1 MNPSIKKSSNITL
14 NFFKIGLAYFFVTLI
29 LGVLMIT
36 GRAYSFFG
44 PQGARIA
51 HVHAGLLGFVTLII
65 MGSMYQIVPTL
76 TGSKL
81 IGKGLPKKQFAIINL
96 GIFGLL
102 LTQLL
107 TIGSLR
113 SGFLVLFGSVVLL
126 GSLLFAYIIFK
137 TMSESKSKIKPVT
150 IPFFKVAILYYIAG
164 VSMGLLMVAFPE
176 YFSQFFLGKTAHAHL
191 GTLGFI
197 TMTIFGAEY
206 QMFPMLSLQKLRSER
221 WGRINLW
228 GFAVA
233 ITGLWIG
240 FMFLKTRILTIF
252 VAIALASIYIF
263 IGNMILTLKN
273 AKWKGLDI
281 SVKFLT
287 AGLVFLFITT
297 AVGAAMGVFY
307 HFGLIDFLKRI
318 GLAGESF
325 TIYSLIW
332 THAHLALIGFVTLT
346 IMGAMYHLT
355 PMIVWMEKYG
365 PKMGKEEVPNI
376 QDLFSHRLASLILW
390 SSIIGLLG
398 FLIGSVYGIGGF
410 MKLSGYVLA
419 ATGTMFCYVMYKVML

>member
-1 MNPSIKKSSNITL
+1 
-14 NFFKIGLAYFFVTLI
+14 
-29 LGVLMIT
+29 
-36 GRAYSFFG
+36 
-44 PQGARIA
+44 
-51 HVHAGLLGFVTLII
+51 
-65 MGSMYQIVPTL
+65 
-76 TGSKL
+76 
-81 IGKGLPKKQFAIINL
+81 
-96 GIFGLL
+96 
-102 LTQLL
+102 
-107 TIGSLR
+107 
-113 SGFLVLFGSVVLL
+113 
-126 GSLLFAYIIFK
+126 
-137 TMSESKSKIKPVT
+137 MSESKSKIKPVT